1 MLYKTLWE
9 DFEQRRYNVNGTK
22 LVELTIDND
31 KIGKVKWWENLAS
44 VSSSSSSSSFALVNF
59 SAKS

>member
-9 DFEQRRYNVNGTK
+9 DFKQRRYNGNGAK

-31 KIGKVKWWENLAS
+31 KVVKVKWWENLAS
-44 VSSSSSSSSFALVNF
+44 VSSSSSALVNF

>member
-9 DFEQRRYNVNGTK
+9 NFEQRRYNVNGAK

>member
-9 DFEQRRYNVNGTK
+9 DTKQRRYNVNGAK
-22 LVELTIDND
+22 LAELTIDND
-31 KIGKVKWWENLAS
+31 KVVKVKWWEELAS
-44 VSSSSSSSSFALVNF
+44 ISSSSAIVNF